1 MSEIQIFFDPI
12 DSNFHFEDERWESTQ
27 IGSMID
33 SHIGSYFPNLKNAK
47 IAIFSVLEYEGSE
60 NISSNNCLIRSFFYD
75 LHFEDFPNVV
85 DLGFLKISNERKDSF
100 ESIQN
105 ICSLLLKKNIMPIVI
120 GGGHDIS
127 YAIYKAYV
135 SLDKF
140 ITLTTIDNK
149 FDLGKKDD
157 HLSSSSHLS
166 KIITH
171 KPNSLFHYVN
181 IGYQSYFVSPLAVKM
196 LDQMNFD
203 VIRLGDINSSIYELE
218 PIMRNTDFLSLDI
231 SAIKGSSAS
240 ANLYASVNG
249 LDPLDV
255 CQLMRYAGLSDKI
268 TSVGIFEYNRDID
281 KNKQTADL
289 LSQMIWYFIEGY
301 KMRKNELN
309 PHLDNCIKYT
319 VAFEDE
325 KNEIVFYKSKTSARW
340 WMGVPFFDK
349 KNKKRNNYYVA
360 CSYVDYD
367 LAMKGEIPKRWIKTY
382 NKFQE

>member
-12 DSNFHFEDERWESTQ
+12 DSNFHFEDETWESTQ

-157 HLSSSSHLS
+157 HLSSSSYLG
-166 KIITH
+166 KIISH
-171 KPNSLFHYVN
+171 KPSYLFHYVN

-240 ANLYASVNG
+240 ANSYASVNG

-281 KNKQTADL
+281 KNKQTAEL

-301 KMRKNELN
+301 KVRKNELN